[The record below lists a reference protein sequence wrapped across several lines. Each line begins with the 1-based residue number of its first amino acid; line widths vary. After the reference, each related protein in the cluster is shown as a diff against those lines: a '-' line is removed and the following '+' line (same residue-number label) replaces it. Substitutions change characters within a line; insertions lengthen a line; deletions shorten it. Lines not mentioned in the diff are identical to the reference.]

1 MGQRRSGSIR
11 WGHPPFPLGVCWVG
25 VALLVLAWD
34 YLSTGPVVHL
44 PTLFI
49 VPVMLAAWLSGVRW
63 GAALAIGMPLV
74 HYGIAAV
81 GEPAPSPAAG
91 MDTLARMAILTVL
104 AALVGRTS
112 QQASAARA
120 LHGLLP
126 ICTFCKRIRGRD
138 SAWHSLERY
147 IMRHS
152 EAVFSHTFCPE
163 CAQKHYSQELPAV
176 APPPEAAVAMPPAA
190 PLSPVPMSEAA

>member
-1 MGQRRSGSIR
+1 MGQRRPGTIR
-11 WGHPPFPLGVCWVG
+11 CDHQPFPLGACWVG
-25 VALLVLAWD
+25 VALLVVAWD
-34 YLSTGPVVHL
+34 YLNSGPAVGA
-44 PTLFI
+44 PALFL

-63 GAALAIGMPLV
+63 GAALAIGMPLA
-74 HYGIAAV
+74 HYGMAV
-81 GEPAPSPAAG
+81 TWGPTPGLAVG
-91 MDTLARMAILTVL
+91 MDTLARVLVLTVL
-104 AALVGRTS
+104 AALVGRTA

-138 SAWHSLERY
+138 SAWHALERY

-163 CAQKHYSQELPAV
+163 CAQRHYSQELPAV
-176 APPPEAAVAMPPAA
+176 APPPEAALAMPPAA
-190 PLSPVPMSEAA
+190 PLSPVTISEAA

>member
-1 MGQRRSGSIR
+1 MGQRRAGSIR
-11 WGHPPFPLGVCWVG
+11 CDHQPFPFGICWVG

-34 YLSTGPVVHL
+34 YVSSGPAIRV
-44 PTLFI
+44 PTLFL

-74 HYGIAAV
+74 HYGILLAW
-81 GEPAPSPAAG
+81 GPTPRPAAG
-91 MDTLARMAILTVL
+91 MDLLVRIAILTVL
-104 AALVGRTS
+104 ATLVGRTA

-163 CAQKHYSQELPAV
+163 CAQKHYSQELPAA
-176 APPPEAAVAMPPAA
+176 APPPEAALAMPPAA
-190 PLSPVPMSEAA
+190 PLAPVTISEAA

>member
-1 MGQRRSGSIR
+1 MGWIR
-11 WGHPPFPLGVCWVG
+11 CDHEPFPLGVCWVG

-34 YLSTGPVVHL
+34 YLSAGPVVRVSSL
-44 PTLFI
+44 LL

-63 GAALAIGMPLV
+63 GAALAVGMPLA
-74 HYGIAAV
+74 HYGIVAAW
-81 GEPAPSPAAG
+81 GPTPGPAAG
-91 MDTLARMAILTVL
+91 METLARMAILTVL
-104 AALVGRTS
+104 AALVGRTA
-112 QQASAARA
+112 QQAAAARA
-120 LHGLLP
+120 LQGLLP
-126 ICTFCKRIRGRD
+126 ICTFCKRIRARD

-176 APPPEAAVAMPPAA
+176 APPPDAALAMPPAA
-190 PLSPVPMSEAA
+190 PLAPVSISEAA